1 MRREQDLAS
10 HPKVDLMAIRE
21 HLPHEVSDEDH
32 YSRVA
37 ELGFYFG
44 PSFQGIERLWR
55 KDGEALGQVRIPEHL
70 AQEST
75 SYCVHPAFLDSCFQ
89 VLSGTIPLDNDEIK
103 KLPYLPVQIERV
115 RFYASPGSQVW
126 CHAYLTNFSANTLE
140 GDVRVYD
147 EDGSLLIECEG
158 FRCQAVKM
166 GRGDDADDVENW
178 FYEVKWQHKP
188 RPEQRVVHRAAD
200 FIPSSHEIAQA
211 VAREV
216 HQLDGEIGWTK
227 MFARAEEP
235 FDALSA
241 GYIVQALDDLG
252 WQWNLGERI
261 TVDALMEQLNLAPRH
276 RQLMRRFMQI
286 LEKVG
291 YCKSAG
297 ADAWVVDRLPAQQD
311 LQKLWQHTLSQ
322 YPASIAD
329 LSLIGRCGSHLAAVL
344 RGELEP
350 LQLLFPEGSA
360 ATTEH
365 FYQDSPVFRPYNI
378 TVQKAVSRALSR
390 LPEGRPV
397 RILEVGAGVGGMTAY
412 VLPSLPA
419 NRTEYVFSDITPLF
433 LAKAAQKFR
442 DYPFVRFQT
451 LDIETDPLQQGYE
464 AHTFDLILASNVLHA
479 TRDLREA
486 LSNILTLL
494 SSEGLL
500 IFLEVEKAQSWVD
513 LVFGLT
519 EGWWRF
525 RDFDLRPDY
534 PLLTR
539 NQWKNVLE
547 EVGLTDVAA
556 ISLSPGDE
564 ASFQVVMLARGPQL
578 REDAQNSEQGTGSQ
592 LAKGEQG
599 RWLIFADRG
608 GVARELADLLT
619 LHGEA
624 CILVTAGEGFQ
635 RLDGESFQIS
645 PDNPEDMERLVRSVS
660 ESHQPAWR
668 GVIHLWSLDMPL
680 PGEASIASL
689 QLYRSTRM
697 PLRHALYA
705 SVRQNREAG

>member
-1 MRREQDLAS
+1 MRSADPTWETAVDKRSLCYLEDHRVQEHAVFPAAAYVEMALGAARESLGGGACVLEEVQFQKILFLPDSDETPTVQLVFYPADTSFAIYSRMSSSDQSWTLHANGYIRREQDLAL

-32 YSRVA
+32 YAKVA

-70 AQEST
+70 AQDSKN
-75 SYCVHPAFLDSCFQ
+75 YCVHPAFLDSCFQ
-89 VLSGTIPLDNDEIK
+89 VLSGTIPLDNDDIK
-103 KLPYLPVQIERV
+103 KLPYLPVQIERL

-126 CHAYLTNFSANTLE
+126 CHAHLTNFSANTLQ

-147 EDGSLLIECEG
+147 EDGNLLIECAG
-158 FRCQAVKM
+158 FRCQAVRM
-166 GRGDDADDVENW
+166 ARGDDTDNIENW

-211 VAREV
+211 VAREM
-216 HQLDGEIGWTK
+216 HQLDDEIGWTK
-227 MFARAEEP
+227 MFSRAEEP

-252 WQWNLGERI
+252 WQWNLGDRI

-297 ADAWVVDRLPAQQD
+297 ADAWVVDHLPARQE
-311 LQKLWQHTLSQ
+311 LQKLWQQTLSQ

-329 LSLIGRCGSHLAAVL
+329 LNLIGRCGSHLAAVL
-344 RGELEP
+344 RGEIEP

-365 FYQDSPVFRPYNI
+365 FYQDSPSFRPYNI

-412 VLPSLPA
+412 ILPSLPA
-419 NRTEYVFSDITPLF
+419 NRTEYVFSDVTPLF
-433 LAKAAQKFR
+433 LTKAEQKFR

-451 LDIETDPLQQGYE
+451 LDIETDPSSK
-464 AHTFDLILASNVLHA
+464 AMKRILSTLFSRRMSCTPRA
-479 TRDLREA
+479 TC
-486 LSNILTLL
+486 
-494 SSEGLL
+494 
-500 IFLEVEKAQSWVD
+500 
-513 LVFGLT
+513 
-519 EGWWRF
+519 
-525 RDFDLRPDY
+525 
-534 PLLTR
+534 
-539 NQWKNVLE
+539 
-547 EVGLTDVAA
+547 
-556 ISLSPGDE
+556 
-564 ASFQVVMLARGPQL
+564 
-578 REDAQNSEQGTGSQ
+578 
-592 LAKGEQG
+592 G
-599 RWLIFADRG
+599 R
-608 GVARELADLLT
+608 
-619 LHGEA
+619 H
-624 CILVTAGEGFQ
+624 
-635 RLDGESFQIS
+635 
-645 PDNPEDMERLVRSVS
+645 
-660 ESHQPAWR
+660 
-668 GVIHLWSLDMPL
+668 
-680 PGEASIASL
+680 
-689 QLYRSTRM
+689 
-697 PLRHALYA
+697 
-705 SVRQNREAG
+705 